1 MPENALY
8 LGLIAA
14 LFPRARLIHCRRDP
28 RDVALSCWMTHFARI
43 RWACDPHDIA
53 TRIGEHRRV
62 MDHWRKVLPVPVFEL
77 EYEAMV
83 GEPEA
88 TARRLVGWCGLDWD
102 PACLDFHK
110 TRRPVRTTSVVQVRQ
125 PVYTTSIG
133 RWRNYERWIPVLFA
147 NLET

>member
-1 MPENALY
+1 
-8 LGLIAA
+8 
-14 LFPRARLIHCRRDP
+14 
-28 RDVALSCWMTHFARI
+28 VALSCWVTHFAQI

-53 TRIGEHRRV
+53 TRIREHRRV
-62 MDHWRKVLPVPVFEL
+62 MDHWRNVLPVPVFEL

-83 GEPEA
+83 GKPEE
-88 TARRLVGWCGLDWD
+88 TARRLIGWCGLDWD

-125 PVYTTSIG
+125 PIYTTSIG